1 MMAGRRLLARRGL
14 STTRKSVQERIAAEE
29 AAGMNVAFSG
39 ATSTVTVTKSSGSK
53 KTLPKPAWLRAERPQ
68 GENYERLRDTV
79 RSLKLA
85 TVCEEA
91 RCPNIGECWGGAKGT
106 ATATI
111 MIMGDTCT
119 RGCSFCSV
127 KTSRN
132 PAPLDPDEPEN
143 VSKAISDWGLDYVVL
158 TSVDRDELA
167 DQGANHFAKTV
178 RLLKARSPHILIE
191 CLTPDFRGD
200 KGLVGIVATS
210 GLDVFAHNIETVERL
225 QRRVRDYR
233 ANYRQS
239 LSVLEHAKVA
249 KSSLVTKTSIMLGL
263 GEEAADV
270 RQTLEDLRSAGVDV
284 VTFGQYLRPT
294 RRHMSVNRF
303 VTPEEFNEWQTEAQG
318 LGFKFVASGPL
329 VRSSYRAGEL
339 FLKGMLENNKKG

>member
-1 MMAGRRLLARRGL
+1 MARVLADEQAGI
-14 STTRKSVQERIAAEE
+14 SPMAPPPSAA
-29 AAGMNVAFSG
+29 AQGVKTA
-39 ATSTVTVTKSSGSK
+39 GSK
-53 KTLPKPAWLRAERPQ
+53 KNPPKPAWLKAEAPR

-127 KTSRN
+127 KTSRT

-158 TSVDRDELA
+158 TSVDRDELV

-178 RLLKARSPHILIE
+178 SLLKSRSPHILIE

-200 KGLVGIVATS
+200 KNLVKIVATS
-210 GLDVFAHNIETVERL
+210 GLDVFAHNVETVERL
-225 QRRVRDYR
+225 QRRVRDHR

-239 LSVLEHAKVA
+239 LSVLEYAKEC
-249 KSSLVTKTSIMLGL
+249 KPELITKTSIMLGL
-263 GEEAADV
+263 GEEEVDV
-270 RQTLEDLRSAGVDV
+270 RKTLADLRNAGIDV

-294 RRHMSVNRF
+294 RRHMSVRRF
-303 VTPEEFNEWQTEAQG
+303 VTPEEFNGWQKEAQA
-318 LGFKFVASGPL
+318 LGFKYVASGPL

-339 FLKGMLENNKKG
+339 FLKGILEERTAAAARS